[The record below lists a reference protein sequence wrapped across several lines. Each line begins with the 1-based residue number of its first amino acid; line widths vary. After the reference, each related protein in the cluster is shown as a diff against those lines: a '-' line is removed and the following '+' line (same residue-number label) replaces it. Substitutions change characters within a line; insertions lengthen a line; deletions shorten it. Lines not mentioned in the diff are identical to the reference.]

1 MNPIAA
7 SPKRGVVVWN
17 ESADWTGN
25 YATKNVTGLSFQ
37 MRNASIN
44 DPLYLRVAI
53 GDTRNPMSGTWFV
66 SDSLR
71 LLSYNDGWSSITLIL
86 TQTLWLKHQ
95 VL

>member
-1 MNPIAA
+1 MVEVLVHTTDGNGINTTNPYLLMNPIAA

-44 DPLYLRVAI
+44 IHYLRVVI
-53 GDTRNPMSGTWFV
+53 GTHEIPCQEHG
-66 SDSLR
+66 L
-71 LLSYNDGWSSITLIL
+71 Y
-86 TQTLWLKHQ
+86 QT
-95 VL
+95 VYVY